1 MQNPSS
7 SLGGDRQFIEW
18 PSACHQ
24 HLHQCDHA
32 SRDGRSGCALPP
44 IARRRFGG
52 RVDGANRTNS
62 HATRSRR
69 RIGRLEHG
77 RRIHAAARCREVLQ
91 SSRYQCGR
99 RPLCMMIRQ
108 LSFRSK
114 PIQRIFALHCGQ
126 HGFFASAVIAS
137 TDSAA
142 AGGRAA
148 ADSSGATAAASNAR
162 HSAR

>member
-7 SLGGDRQFIEW
+7 SLGGDRQSIEW

-44 IARRRFGG
+44 IARRRFGE
-52 RVDGANRTNS
+52 RADGANRTNS

-91 SSRYQCGR
+91 SSRYHCGR

-114 PIQRIFALHCGQ
+114 PIHRIFAVQCGQ
-126 HGFFASAVIAS
+126 HGVRSSMAVLEIGSGLNCAQHP
-137 TDSAA
+137 
-142 AGGRAA
+142 AGR
-148 ADSSGATAAASNAR
+148 SGS
-162 HSAR
+162 